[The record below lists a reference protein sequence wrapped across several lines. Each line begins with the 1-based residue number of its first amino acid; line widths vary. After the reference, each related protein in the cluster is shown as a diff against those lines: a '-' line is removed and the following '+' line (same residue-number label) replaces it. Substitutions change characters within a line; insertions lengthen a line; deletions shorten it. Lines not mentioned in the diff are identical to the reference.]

1 MEEIKK
7 RVDTY
12 DIMKFFGI
20 IMVIVGHMTHYF
32 SSVIFSFHMPLFF
45 ILAGYFYHEKD
56 VRTLFQSDFKHLV
69 YPYIVT
75 ALAIFATYLVLSL
88 CKSNI
93 DLKFW
98 AIAMLY
104 GSGSTNHSSLFFAK
118 VPAIGAIWFLLAL
131 FWCKNLFNM
140 LFHYTKHWLLWSVLA
155 SAVAI
160 VIDRYYINLPWAI
173 LPGVGA
179 MLFYAIG
186 YFIKEKSGFLHLN
199 PLMFSIFVLVWLVS
213 FMMSDMS
220 MVRCY
225 YQDFLINVIGAIGG
239 TYALFLVSDLI
250 STTHTRMTKIVIWG
264 RPSENLIREANN

>member
-1 MEEIKK
+1 MEKIKK

-20 IMVIVGHMTHYF
+20 IMVIVGHMTQYF

-56 VRTLFQSDFKHLV
+56 VRTSFCSDIKHLV

-75 ALAIFATYLVLSL
+75 ALAIFLTYFALSF

-104 GSGSTNHSSLFFAK
+104 GSGSTNHSSLFLAK

-131 FWCKNLFNM
+131 FWCKNLFNI
-140 LFHYTKHWLLWSVLA
+140 LFHVSKHWLLWSVFA
-155 SAVAI
+155 SGIAI
-160 VIDRYYINLPWAI
+160 IIDRFFINLPWAF

-179 MLFYAIG
+179 MMFYAIG
-186 YFIKEKSGFLHLN
+186 YYVKENGGFLRLN
-199 PLMFSIFVLVWLVS
+199 PLLLSIFILVWIAS
-213 FMMSDMS
+213 FMLSDMS

-225 YQDFLINVIGAIGG
+225 YQDILINIIGAIGG

-250 STTHTRMTKIVIWG
+250 STTYTRMTKLVIWG
-264 RPSENLIREANN
+264 GKTA